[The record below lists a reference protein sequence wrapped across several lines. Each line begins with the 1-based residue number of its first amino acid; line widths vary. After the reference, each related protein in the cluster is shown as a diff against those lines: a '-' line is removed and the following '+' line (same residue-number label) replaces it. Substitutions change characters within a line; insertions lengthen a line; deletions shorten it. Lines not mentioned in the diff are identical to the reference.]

1 MCVVKY
7 ERLVLRRKLALRHFR
22 LMGKCS
28 ALVRELHDVVEVL
41 RINLLFKWNSF
52 GTSRD
57 VNQLWGHWGHRSS
70 HLGWPGVL
78 CRWLSSLLL
87 SCWG

>member
-1 MCVVKY
+1 MKLRRGRSNEPNRGRDVEVIKVHLDRSNITDMCVVKY

-41 RINLLFKWNSF
+41 RINLLFKWN
-52 GTSRD
+52 
-57 VNQLWGHWGHRSS
+57 
-70 HLGWPGVL
+70 
-78 CRWLSSLLL
+78 
-87 SCWG
+87 